1 MNKSPVNNQT
11 YFHFSAGSSKKP
23 ESSRKTSIS
32 DLLTMPKPFCGSQQT
47 VDIPLT
53 YPNLC
58 RGHVELSYV
67 KQSNLTRAYQYFHFP
82 GLPTT
87 LSVHVSH
94 AHYFFQQIWVVIWCH
109 FPSASTT
116 SFRISSSTILL
127 TVSYLSF
134 IHLAM
139 P

>member
-1 MNKSPVNNQT
+1 
-11 YFHFSAGSSKKP
+11 
-23 ESSRKTSIS
+23 
-32 DLLTMPKPFCGSQQT
+32 MPKPLCGSQQT

-94 AHYFFQQIWVVIWCH
+94 AHYFFQQI
-109 FPSASTT
+109 
-116 SFRISSSTILL
+116 
-127 TVSYLSF
+127 
-134 IHLAM
+134 
-139 P
+139 